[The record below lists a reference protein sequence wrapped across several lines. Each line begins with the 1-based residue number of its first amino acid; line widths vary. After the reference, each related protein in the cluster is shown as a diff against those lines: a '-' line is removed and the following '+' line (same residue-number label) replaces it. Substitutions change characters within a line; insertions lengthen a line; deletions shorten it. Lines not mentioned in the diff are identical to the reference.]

1 MSAQLVHSAP
11 KKSNGGP
18 PLLFVHGAFSGAWCW
33 EEHFLPW
40 FAKAGFDAYAIDLPG
55 RIGRPDYE
63 NLQGFTVADY
73 LNAVLDAVKQF
84 DTPPV
89 LIGHSMGGY
98 LGWRAAEISSLAGLV
113 LMAPVP
119 PTGMAAPAM
128 QLMVSNPEL
137 FMDMSEITQ
146 GEAASVE
153 TLFATLFSNEVPQET
168 VMRHLKRF
176 QNESRL
182 AVAGL
187 YTTGFPNALA
197 FWGTPV
203 RVMGA
208 GLDPLIPPAHVHWTA
223 SLCGRSAH
231 IYQGMGHGMM
241 LDVGWERVAEGIAE
255 WLVEQNLAGN
265 D

>member
-1 MSAQLVHSAP
+1 
-11 KKSNGGP
+11 
-18 PLLFVHGAFSGAWCW
+18 
-33 EEHFLPW
+33 
-40 FAKAGFDAYAIDLPG
+40 
-55 RIGRPDYE
+55 
-63 NLQGFTVADY
+63 
-73 LNAVLDAVKQF
+73 VLDAVKQF
-84 DTPPV
+84 DTPLV
-89 LIGHSMGGY
+89 LLGHSMGGY

-146 GEAASVE
+146 GEADSVE